1 MPYLTPQETIPTSLK
16 GGIGYELPRRTWT
29 CSYPCQTIHKGK
41 SIRWICPA
49 RRIGIQTSTQAT
61 LSQPG
66 NCRRRWFV
74 LARLQSIANIY
85 AFVRVAFLLR
95 GYHLN
100 FSFFWSLSAEFGIV
114 LFAWDADFTTKSELE
129 TFWFYNRRSTRPGR
143 LSGGWNTMPP
153 MYST

>member
-1 MPYLTPQETIPTSLK
+1 MPYPPPREMIPTSLK

-41 SIRWICPA
+41 SIHCICLPKH
-49 RRIGIQTSTQAT
+49 IGTQTSTQAT
-61 LSQPG
+61 LSQPV
-66 NCRRRWFV
+66 NCRQRIFV

-114 LFAWDADFTTKSELE
+114 LFA
-129 TFWFYNRRSTRPGR
+129 
-143 LSGGWNTMPP
+143 
-153 MYST
+153 